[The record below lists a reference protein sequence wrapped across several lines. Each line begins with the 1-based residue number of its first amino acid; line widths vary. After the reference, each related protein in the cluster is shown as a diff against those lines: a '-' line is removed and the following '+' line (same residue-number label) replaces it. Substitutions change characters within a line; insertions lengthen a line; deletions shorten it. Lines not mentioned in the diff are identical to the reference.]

1 MVSITGGKLV
11 SKINYRVCD
20 ICGNRIPGFEFD
32 ITGIAKRYINGCR
45 IWNKLFNRLD
55 ICDDCIGKIKYL
67 SIDKKDE
74 EKYIKEV
81 FDKAKDYDNPDMKS
95 AYYQG
100 IEDTMNVLSHKR
112 LKNLPKLR

>member
-1 MVSITGGKLV
+1 M

-20 ICGNRIPGFEFD
+20 ICGNILKTD
-32 ITGIAKRYINGCR
+32 IRFTGYVNGCQ

-55 ICDDCIGKIKYL
+55 ICDDCIDKIKRL

-81 FDKAKDYDNPDMKS
+81 FDKAKDYHDVDEQV

-100 IEDTMNVLSHKR
+100 IEDAFGVLSHKR
-112 LKNLPKLR
+112 LKNLQKLR

>member
-1 MVSITGGKLV
+1 M

-20 ICGNRIPGFEFD
+20 ICGNILKTD
-32 ITGIAKRYINGCR
+32 IRFTGYVNGCR

-55 ICDDCIGKIKYL
+55 ICDDCIGKIKRL

-81 FDKAKDYDNPDMKS
+81 AMEEIATCMKVPVNTVKTRIRKAKSILKQELE
-95 AYYQG
+95 ARG
-100 IEDTMNVLSHKR
+100 IDR
-112 LKNLPKLR
+112 

>member
-1 MVSITGGKLV
+1 V

-20 ICGNRIPGFEFD
+20 ICGNTLKTD
-32 ITGIAKRYINGCR
+32 IRFIGYVNGCR

-55 ICDDCIGKIKYL
+55 MCNDCIGKIKRL

-81 FDKAKDYDNPDMKS
+81 FDKAKKYDNPDMES
-95 AYYQG
+95 AYYEG
-100 IEDTMNVLSHKR
+100 IEDTLNVLSHKR
-112 LKNLPKLR
+112 LKNIKIK

>member
-1 MVSITGGKLV
+1 M
-11 SKINYRVCD
+11 SKIDYRVCD
-20 ICGNRIPGFEFD
+20 ICGNILKTD
-32 ITGIAKRYINGCR
+32 IRFTEYVNGCR

-55 ICDDCIGKIKYL
+55 ICNDCIDKIKRL

-95 AYYQG
+95 AYYEG
-100 IEDTMNVLSHKR
+100 IEDTLNVLSHKR
-112 LKNLPKLR
+112 LKNIKIK

>member
-1 MVSITGGKLV
+1 M

-55 ICDDCIGKIKYL
+55 VCDDCIDKIKRL

-81 FDKAKDYDNPDMKS
+81 FDKAKDYDNLDMKS
-95 AYYQG
+95 AYYEG
-100 IEDTMNVLSHKR
+100 IEDALGVLSHKR
-112 LKNLPKLR
+112 LKNIKIK

>member
-1 MVSITGGKLV
+1 M

-20 ICGNRIPGFEFD
+20 ICGNILKTD
-32 ITGIAKRYINGCR
+32 IRFIGYVNGYR

-55 ICDDCIGKIKYL
+55 ICNDRIDKIKHL

-95 AYYQG
+95 AYYEG
-100 IEDTMNVLSHKR
+100 IEDALGVLSHKR
-112 LKNLPKLR
+112 LKNIKIK